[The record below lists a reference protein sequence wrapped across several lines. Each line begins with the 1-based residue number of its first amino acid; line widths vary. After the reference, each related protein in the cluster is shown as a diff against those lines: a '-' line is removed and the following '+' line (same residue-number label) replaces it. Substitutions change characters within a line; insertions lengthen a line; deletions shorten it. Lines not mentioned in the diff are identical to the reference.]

1 MDKGFKTYLENVIEL
16 EKNAYTQR
24 ETLREMNRQINNLG
38 IRGCVT
44 RVQVNREASWIA
56 NLLAYGFVCVPI
68 GAVWFGAK
76 GLFSNFLSGAIGGIF
91 EGAFYGLIVAA
102 IIALIKFAIEYVK
115 ENNLQEEYDAR
126 YYREK
131 AVDDKRVEAEIVK
144 KKRLIELRNQLS
156 EQHTKTQNALKE
168 YYGVGIIYQKYQSM
182 NAVCCF
188 YEYLVSGRCSQLTGH
203 EGAYN
208 LYESE
213 LFACRILDKLDVIL
227 ENLEQIKG
235 NQFTLY
241 YTLSE
246 GNKKIDSLLEETE
259 RQTRLS
265 NYVAEQTAIA
275 AYNSAQANN
284 KLNQLK
290 WLKTYEL
297 TKRGY

>member
-1 MDKGFKTYLENVIEL
+1 M
-16 EKNAYTQR
+16 
-24 ETLREMNRQINNLG
+24 
-38 IRGCVT
+38 
-44 RVQVNREASWIA
+44 
-56 NLLAYGFVCVPI
+56 
-68 GAVWFGAK
+68 
-76 GLFSNFLSGAIGGIF
+76 FS
-91 EGAFYGLIVAA
+91 V
-102 IIALIKFAIEYVK
+102 
-115 ENNLQEEYDAR
+115 
-126 YYREK
+126 
-131 AVDDKRVEAEIVK
+131 
-144 KKRLIELRNQLS
+144 
-156 EQHTKTQNALKE
+156 
-168 YYGVGIIYQKYQSM
+168 
-182 NAVCCF
+182 
-188 YEYLVSGRCSQLTGH
+188 TGH

-284 KLNQLK
+284 ELNQLK